1 MTFAPCSLTPLYRLS
16 RCLLAVSPDAES
28 KANAHRAR
36 LDSNLVTA
44 LRSSPHFT
52 VESGVLAQ
60 FVRTM
65 RNDDAHTEA
74 VRRDLAV
81 AAGHL
86 PSTLRRCLSL
96 RRAAAL
102 QVLRSCAPA
111 YSPVMPDKSVP
122 SWLPQFEAELDAFCS
137 DADPAIAMSALQIVT
152 SQ

>member
-1 MTFAPCSLTPLYRLS
+1 M
-16 RCLLAVSPDAES
+16 SPDAES

-96 RRAAAL
+96 RRAAA
-102 QVLRSCAPA
+102 